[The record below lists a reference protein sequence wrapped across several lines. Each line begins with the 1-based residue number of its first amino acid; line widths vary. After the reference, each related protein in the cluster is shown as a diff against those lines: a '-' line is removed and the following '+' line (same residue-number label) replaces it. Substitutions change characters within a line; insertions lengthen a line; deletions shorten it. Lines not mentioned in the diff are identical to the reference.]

1 MARSGGILGGL
12 LGAVLQG
19 GTSYLNTR
27 NAAEQLAHERATQA
41 EEQRYRYERDR
52 KAELLGQQN
61 MQVGLLNPLKELHP
75 QDAKAITEA
84 QLGIASGKATLG
96 PESQPGIAP
105 GPGDMGPWRPQQFSL
120 ADLVKG
126 PTAQEMEQKRADE
139 VAQRNARVGLY
150 NLEAG
155 RSTRPGQFAP
165 VLDAAARGADPNA
178 RSSMR
183 ANGAG
188 MSVGFSLPSL
198 LDAARQ
204 NNPTVDEVNHKQSL
218 ERDAQKQA
226 AIVARGEA
234 DRQSR
239 SDNAIEAGAGKQY
252 TDAFDRTFNATG
264 DYAQATATATQ
275 ARQDYLRAA
284 GRRVESVA
292 PVTADQFNNQLGQVR
307 TPGMAAME
315 QGDARVK
322 QGADSLGLRR
332 ELGLGNL
339 NLGRDRY
346 GLSKLIFG
354 ETQRRN
360 QATEAE
366 AGRHNRATEAQGAD
380 RNNITRMGQSYR
392 LSPGQKANAELIRS
406 QIRSARGMID
416 KLDIGILASSDDDEK
431 SKYSGRINEIEGD
444 IQALEKQLQQTTS
457 GGAQAAGKP
466 GGGAQL
472 TDRQRYANSLR
483 AAGTAED
490 QVRKL
495 TAARFGPQ

>member
-12 LGAVLQG
+12 LGALVQG
-19 GTSYLNTR
+19 GSSYLHTR
-27 NAAEQLAHERATQA
+27 NAGEQLG
-41 EEQRYRYERDR
+41 YERKKLEDDR
-52 KAELLGQQN
+52 AYQRAQEGRAELRQQQN
-61 MQVGLLNPLKELHP
+61 TQIGLLSPLLSQYP
-75 QDAKAITEA
+75 NDAKGITEA
-84 QLGIASGKATLG
+84 QLGIASGQTTLG
-96 PESQPGIAP
+96 PQSQPAIPA
-105 GPGDMGPWRPQQFSL
+105 GPDGMGPWRPQTVSL
-120 ADLVKG
+120 SELIKG
-126 PTAQEMEQKRADE
+126 PTAEDLAQKRADE

-165 VLDAAARGADPNA
+165 VLDAAARGVDPNA

-188 MSVGFSLPSL
+188 LSVGFSLPSL
-198 LDAARQ
+198 VDAARQ
-204 NNPTVDEVNHKQSL
+204 DNPTVDEVNHKQSL

-239 SDNAIEAGAGKQY
+239 SDNAVEAGAGKQY

-284 GRRVESVA
+284 GRRVADVA
-292 PVTADQFNNQLGQVR
+292 PVTADQFNQQLGQVR

-315 QGDARVK
+315 QGDARTK

-360 QATEAE
+360 QATETE
-366 AGRHNRATEAQGAD
+366 TGRHNRATEAQGAD

-392 LSPGQKANAELIRS
+392 LSPAMKATAADYRD
-406 QIRSARGMID
+406 QITRARAMID
-416 KLDIGILASSDDDEK
+416 KLDIGILTSEDEDTK
-431 SKYSGRINEIEGD
+431 TKYGARINEINGD
-444 IQALEKQLQQTTS
+444 IEALQKQLRQAES
-457 GGAQAAGKP
+457 GGGKT